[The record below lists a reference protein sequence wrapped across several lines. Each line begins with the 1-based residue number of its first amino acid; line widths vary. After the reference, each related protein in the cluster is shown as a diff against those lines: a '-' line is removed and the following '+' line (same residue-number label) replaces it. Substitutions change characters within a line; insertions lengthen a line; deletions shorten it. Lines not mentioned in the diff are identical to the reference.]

1 MNPILLKQRVSKWID
16 ACQYLKSAE
25 IKEQLSAQEWTAVE
39 ELSNL
44 WNKNFTANGV
54 KDDALAHIDT
64 LKQCEDMHPNN
75 LKIKEQSKALTG
87 VAREMLTKDEATY
100 NEFKEALK
108 KEIKQNR
115 PSSPVNPPR
124 VEQKPPRV
132 EQKPPRIEQKPPR
145 IEQKPPRVEQ
155 KQIITARDISIS
167 SVEFRNTDD
176 NERIINDY
184 GKTLFVGSK
193 YIGARVKIT
202 TKYSGP
208 LKLIIRIYDS
218 TGKHRGD
225 SDVDV
230 QLKGTGN
237 YELIGYGNDTGTF
250 YNRAGN
256 WRFSF
261 CVGNEEVYSAQVNL
275 VVSQHAKD
283 PVYID
288 SATFANVTYDGTIIV
303 DYGGTLYNDT
313 QYLKP
318 KLKIRT
324 TRVGITK
331 FNISFKSP
339 SGSVSTI
346 DDEVMLSEDLR
357 EVTLVGYG
365 NKQGSFFTPGRW
377 TVSFSVDGT
386 LVKSF
391 NVNIASKNGSYVPP
405 RDTYNDRS
413 SNDGGGGGGTGG
425 SGIGAKILRWLLIAA
440 VVLGGLYAV
449 SNTNCSG
456 DSDLVAEYAV
466 AEGVKMYSKPALNSV
481 VKMRLA
487 SGAKLYLLEREGDT
501 GWIHVKTEDDTKGY
515 IHESYVVNEVMHG
528 RIEQIFTN
536 SGEEIV
542 KKLNKMKYQ
551 VMKRQALVN
560 LLSGIGADIS
570 LTAKIID
577 ADVAS
582 ASPYEAVAFLIE
594 DGTDCVAASY
604 KFSDSGEP
612 ILLHYAKGTDWVSI
626 SRFTTS
632 TMKVKTGAGKTTT
645 IDKAN

>member
-132 EQKPPRIEQKPPR
+132 EQKP
-145 IEQKPPRVEQ
+145 
-155 KQIITARDISIS
+155 IITARDISIS

-339 SGSVSTI
+339 SGSVSTT

-405 RDTYNDRS
+405 RDTNNDRS

>member
-1 MNPILLKQRVSKWID
+1 M
-16 ACQYLKSAE
+16 
-25 IKEQLSAQEWTAVE
+25 
-39 ELSNL
+39 
-44 WNKNFTANGV
+44 
-54 KDDALAHIDT
+54 
-64 LKQCEDMHPNN
+64 
-75 LKIKEQSKALTG
+75 
-87 VAREMLTKDEATY
+87 
-100 NEFKEALK
+100 
-108 KEIKQNR
+108 
-115 PSSPVNPPR
+115 
-124 VEQKPPRV
+124 
-132 EQKPPRIEQKPPR
+132 
-145 IEQKPPRVEQ
+145 
-155 KQIITARDISIS
+155 
-167 SVEFRNTDD
+167 
-176 NERIINDY
+176 
-184 GKTLFVGSK
+184 
-193 YIGARVKIT
+193 KIT

-413 SNDGGGGGGTGG
+413 SNDGGGGTGG

-645 IDKAN
+645 VDKAN